1 MNELRALCVSMAL
14 LFGLLGC
21 SSLPGQSGA
30 ANTAET
36 GVEDD
41 ERRDASSRDDALG
54 DASPG
59 DASADAAEPDVS
71 DAGPATTGE
80 TLRLKDLAYTPPP
93 GVESELA
100 TLDLYRVDDDR
111 VRPLVLMIH
120 GGSWASGDK
129 AGFEER
135 FVPWWLEQGY
145 VAAAVNFRLAS
156 TRGQTP
162 VVKPADQV
170 RDIAAALAWLSSNAD
185 TYQIATEGVVL
196 LGYSS
201 GAHLAALLGTDER
214 FLQGAGLREAQVDA
228 SISLDIHVYDVPYAL
243 SLMVGSVVE
252 QNMPIIRHLFGDT
265 EAEQLEGSPI
275 SYLDGWAASALIVS
289 VDEDPEVEG
298 THGYIV
304 SNAAARYVAALEEA
318 GHSADRIHDRTET
331 HSSLVMGFGEPG
343 DQVTQKIQEFLATLP
358 NPPE

>member
-1 MNELRALCVSMAL
+1 MNGLRALCVSMGL
-14 LFGLLGC
+14 LLGLLGC
-21 SSLPGQSGA
+21 SSSSGQRGA
-30 ANTAET
+30 ANTAEP

-41 ERRDASSRDDALG
+41 ERRDAASGEDVLGEESSG
-54 DASPG
+54 DASS
-59 DASADAAEPDVS
+59 DVAEPDVL
-71 DAGPATTGE
+71 DAGPAPTGE
-80 TLRLKDLAYTPPP
+80 TLRFKDLAYTPPP

-100 TLDLYRVDDDR
+100 TLDLYRVDDGR
-111 VRPLVLMIH
+111 VRPLVLMVH

-129 AGFEER
+129 AGFEDR
-135 FVPWWLEQGY
+135 IVPWWLEQGY

-170 RDIAAALAWLSSNAD
+170 RDVAAALAWLNSNAD
-185 TYQIATEGVVL
+185 TYKIATEGVVL

-201 GAHLAALLGTDER
+201 GAHLVALLGTDER
-214 FLQGAGLREAQVDA
+214 FLQGAGLRETLVDA
-228 SISLDIHVYDVPYAL
+228 SISLDVHVYDVPFAL

-298 THGYIV
+298 SYGYIV
-304 SNAAARYVAALEEA
+304 SNAAERYVAALEEA
-318 GHSADRIHDRTET
+318 GHSADHIHDRTET
-331 HSSLVMGFGEPG
+331 HSSLVAGFGAPG
-343 DQVTQKIQEFLATLP
+343 DQVTERIKAFLATLP